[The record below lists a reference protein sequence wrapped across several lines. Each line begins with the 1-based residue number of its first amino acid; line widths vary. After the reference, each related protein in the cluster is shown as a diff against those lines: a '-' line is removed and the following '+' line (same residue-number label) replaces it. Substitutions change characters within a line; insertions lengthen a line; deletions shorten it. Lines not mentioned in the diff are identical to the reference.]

1 MCRQLFRA
9 RNACAESSSE
19 ESTKSGHGTK
29 LGPTLCYTCRRSQLS
44 FLSHAYQVANEI
56 WVCEGKSVS
65 KFDGSISD
73 YKKQLAKK
81 MGAFKV

>member
-1 MCRQLFRA
+1 
-9 RNACAESSSE
+9 
-19 ESTKSGHGTK
+19 
-29 LGPTLCYTCRRSQLS
+29 
-44 FLSHAYQVANEI
+44 LSHAYQVANEI